1 MKPEKKLIAVRA
13 CGYSRASKEDCMAGV
28 IDVHTHMLNHEW
40 LELLEKHGKPRYTL
54 AAVPGGLRAIHL
66 DGAPFMTPVPE
77 MFDWDQRIRNMNK
90 AGIDVAVVSL
100 TCPNCYWGDEAVSL
114 RAAQTMNDE
123 MARARKTWPDRI
135 QFFCSLPWQHPSRA
149 LQELKRARSLGASG
163 VMVLAN
169 IDGKP
174 LTDEAFAPIWKAIDD
189 EKLPVLVH
197 PTAPPGVRDMDMAQ
211 FQLTASIGFT
221 FDTSLAVSRMIFDGF
236 FDRYAELKI
245 IASHGG
251 GALPFLIGR
260 LDQCFDN
267 IPACRVKVR
276 ERPSLYA
283 RRIWADSVVFTDDA
297 LAMAVRVFGSER
309 VLYGSD
315 YPHTIGDPI
324 GCLARVDRL
333 PDGVRRRV
341 RSANAKRIFDFE

>member
-1 MKPEKKLIAVRA
+1 
-13 CGYSRASKEDCMAGV
+13 
-28 IDVHTHMLNHEW
+28 
-40 LELLEKHGKPRYTL
+40 
-54 AAVPGGLRAIHL
+54 
-66 DGAPFMTPVPE
+66 
-77 MFDWDQRIRNMNK
+77 
-90 AGIDVAVVSL
+90 
-100 TCPNCYWGDEAVSL
+100 
-114 RAAQTMNDE
+114 MNDE

-174 LTDEAFAPIWKAIDD
+174 LTDEAFAQIWKAIDD

>member
-1 MKPEKKLIAVRA
+1 
-13 CGYSRASKEDCMAGV
+13 
-28 IDVHTHMLNHEW
+28 
-40 LELLEKHGKPRYTL
+40 
-54 AAVPGGLRAIHL
+54 
-66 DGAPFMTPVPE
+66 
-77 MFDWDQRIRNMNK
+77 
-90 AGIDVAVVSL
+90 
-100 TCPNCYWGDEAVSL
+100 
-114 RAAQTMNDE
+114 
-123 MARARKTWPDRI
+123 
-135 QFFCSLPWQHPSRA
+135 
-149 LQELKRARSLGASG
+149 
-163 VMVLAN
+163 MVLAN

-174 LTDEAFAPIWKAIDD
+174 LTDEQFAPVWKAID
-189 EKLPVLVH
+189 EAKLPVLVH
-197 PTAPPGVRDMDMAQ
+197 PTAPPGVSAMNMSE

-236 FDRYAELKI
+236 FDRYPSLKI

-297 LAMAVRVFGSER
+297 LAMAVRVFGSDR

-333 PDGVRRRV
+333 PDGVRERV
-341 RSANAKRIFDFE
+341 RSANAQRIFEFS

>member
-1 MKPEKKLIAVRA
+1 MGP
-13 CGYSRASKEDCMAGV
+13 V

-40 LELLEKHGKPRYTL
+40 LRLLEKHGGPRYSLRT
-54 AAVPGGLRAIHL
+54 VPGGLRAIHL

-77 MFDWDQRIRNMNK
+77 MFDWEARIANMNR

-100 TCPNCYWGDEAVSL
+100 TCPNCYWGGEKVSL
-114 RAAQTMNDE
+114 AAARAMNDE
-123 MARARKTWPDRI
+123 MAGARRGWPDRI
-135 QFFCSLPWQHPSRA
+135 QFFCSLPWQHPKPA
-149 LQELKRARSLGASG
+149 LAELKRALKAGAAG

-169 IDGKP
+169 VDGRP
-174 LTDEAFAPIWKAIDD
+174 LTDPALAPIWQAID
-189 EKLPVLVH
+189 EHRLPVLVH
-197 PTAPPGVRDMDMAQ
+197 PTAPPGVREMDMTQ

-221 FDTSLAVSRMIFDGF
+221 FDTSLAVARMIHDGF
-236 FDRYAELKI
+236 FDRYARLKI

-260 LDQCFDN
+260 LDQCFDH
-267 IPACRVKVR
+267 IPAARVKVS

-283 RRIWADSVVFTDDA
+283 RRVWADAVVYSDDA
-297 LAMAVRVFGSER
+297 LAMALRVFGTDR

-315 YPHTIGDPI
+315 YPHTIGDPV

-333 PDGVRRRV
+333 ADGARERV
-341 RSANAKRIFDFE
+341 RGGNAERIFDFR